1 MLMISKHWMAK
12 MKHRFW
18 SSGLAVVLVAACTA
32 IPTKGPGQSPVPS
45 PVTLQSGQRAVLAPT
60 GVLRVGVYLGSPTS
74 LVVDAQG
81 QRSGVAYE
89 MGQALG
95 RSLGVPVSVVEYRR
109 VAEVV
114 EALRTGQVDFTVTNA
129 SPARAQLVNF
139 AKPMI
144 SLELGYL
151 VPSGGKIQNP
161 SDIDRSGT
169 RVGVSEGSSSQAV
182 LERRFQQAKVL
193 PVASL
198 KLAAEGLQQGAL
210 DVFATNKAILYELS
224 DSVPGSRIL
233 EGRWGL
239 EQMAI
244 AIPKGREDAL
254 PELDVFAQKM
264 RSDGSLAAIVQR
276 AGLRGTAAP

>member
-1 MLMISKHWMAK
+1 
-12 MKHRFW
+12 MKYKFW
-18 SSGLAVVLVAACTA
+18 LSNLAAVFLAACA
-32 IPTKGPGQSPVPS
+32 SAPAPDPGQPLASPPL
-45 PVTLQSGQRAVLAPT
+45 TRQSTQRAVLAPT
-60 GVLRVGVYLGSPTS
+60 GALRVGVYLGSPTS
-74 LVVDAQG
+74 LVIDAQG

-89 MGQALG
+89 MGHALG
-95 RSLGVPVSVVEYRR
+95 RSLGVPVRVVEYRR

-114 EALRTGQVDFTVTNA
+114 EALRTAQVDFTVTNA
-129 SPARAQLVNF
+129 SPARAQLVSF
-139 AKPMI
+139 AKPML

-151 VPSGGKIQNP
+151 VPVRGTVQTT
-161 SDIDRSGT
+161 SDIDRAGT

-182 LERRFQQAKVL
+182 LERRFQQAKVV

-198 KLAAEGLQQGAL
+198 QFAAEGLQQGAL
-210 DVFATNKAILYELS
+210 DVFATNKAILHELS
-224 DSVPGSRIL
+224 DNVPGSRIL

-254 PELDVFAQKM
+254 PQLDAFALEM
-264 RSDGSLAAIVQR
+264 RNNGSLAAIVQR